1 MIKPGKKRSIPIGML
16 WVVLAI
22 SIAGSWSCGSSNA
35 GTGTPGPTPTPT
47 PTPTPPPTPTPTPP
61 PLPAGTIGLKVL
73 DTTVPP
79 GGIFQFQLSN
89 TEPKPIGHGST
100 RPQVPSGPVRGVAV
114 NDPSGQA
121 AGITVVNGSNIAIQ
135 LSSPGALL
143 GTTIAYP
150 IVTMSMP
157 LSGSLTPG
165 TTSTIG
171 IDTANTLFADS
182 TKDYTTIEFA
192 PGTLTIAP
200 STNPYVSDVIPGGGL
215 LADRTLIRVLGAN
228 FTPNTRVA
236 IEDTTVFAPPSPDTI
251 FISPN
256 EIDVRICNGTV
267 APTATTCPNTG
278 ATFQLDGERVR
289 VREGNATLDYYT
301 YLRAEDVSGS
311 SATTLVTFVHP
322 MFSRQTYLAATIP
335 LVNTASQFTGLALQ
349 NTSGTDDGIKV
360 ELLDSNNASL
370 SPAATFSF
378 ILPAG
383 KKIARD
389 VIQDWFGGTVPAG
402 AAKVRMT
409 VTSGLA
415 PVQALGMLGDKN
427 AGTVLPVIPQ

>member
-1 MIKPGKKRSIPIGML
+1 M
-16 WVVLAI
+16 
-22 SIAGSWSCGSSNA
+22 
-35 GTGTPGPTPTPT
+35 
-47 PTPTPPPTPTPTPP
+47 
-61 PLPAGTIGLKVL
+61 KVL
-73 DTTVPP
+73 DTSVPP
-79 GGIFQFQLSN
+79 GGIFQWQLSN
-89 TEPKPIGHGST
+89 TEPKPIGNGST

-114 NDPSGQA
+114 NDPNGLA
-121 AGITVVNGSNIAIQ
+121 VGIAVVNPSPFNIAIK
-135 LSSPGALL
+135 LSSPDAQL

-157 LSGSLTPG
+157 LSASLTPG
-165 TTSTIG
+165 ATFPIS
-171 IDTANTLFADS
+171 IDTASSLFADAS
-182 TKDYTTIEFA
+182 KNYTTLEFA

-215 LADRTLIRVLGAN
+215 LADRTLIRILGSG

-251 FISPN
+251 FVSST

-267 APTATTCPNTG
+267 PPTATTCPNTG

-289 VREGNATLDYYT
+289 VREGNNTLDYYT
-301 YLRAEDVSGS
+301 YRRADDVAGS
-311 SATTLVTFVHP
+311 SATALVTFVHP

-335 LVNTASQFTGLALQ
+335 LVNAASQFTGLALQ
-349 NTSGTDDGIKV
+349 NASATDDGIKV

-370 SPAATFSF
+370 SPASTFSF

-383 KKIARD
+383 KKITRD
-389 VIQDWFGGTVPAG
+389 VIRDWFGGTVPAG

-415 PVQALGMLGDKN
+415 PVQALGMLGDTS
-427 AGTVLPVIPQ
+427 AGTVTPVIPQ